1 VKLAVLPTVTD
12 TFPGS
17 AETLGAVGA
26 GGVVG
31 ARSIGAEP
39 ADVGVL
45 DGLDPPPQAVNKPA
59 MSRFA
64 ARMSHLPVL
73 FFSPIDTPC

>member
-1 VKLAVLPTVTD
+1 
-12 TFPGS
+12 
-17 AETLGAVGA
+17 VG
-26 GGVVG
+26 G

-64 ARMSHLPVL
+64 ARMSHFPVL